1 MAKVTS
7 RCSKHIGSP
16 GLRSKDK
23 KGLLPALPHKGRQL
37 LEGRKAIRNTV
48 RISIQGKPNRRNR
61 CSLPNSAFSVL
72 SGEKESETC
81 GFLQSLVC
89 TCKALCVPSYCL
101 PNHREGSLRHK
112 SVEFPQKLL
121 AAANLG
127 LEVCGFFFFLS

>member
-61 CSLPNSAFSVL
+61 CSYRILHFPCFQV
-72 SGEKESETC
+72 KKKVR
-81 GFLQSLVC
+81 LVG
-89 TCKALCVPSYCL
+89 TCKALCVLAKPCVSQVTVSQTTE
-101 PNHREGSLRHK
+101 RGVSDT
-112 SVEFPQKLL
+112 SQQSFPRSFQLL
-121 AAANLG
+121 QTQ
-127 LEVCGFFFFLS
+127 VQRFVFFFFRS